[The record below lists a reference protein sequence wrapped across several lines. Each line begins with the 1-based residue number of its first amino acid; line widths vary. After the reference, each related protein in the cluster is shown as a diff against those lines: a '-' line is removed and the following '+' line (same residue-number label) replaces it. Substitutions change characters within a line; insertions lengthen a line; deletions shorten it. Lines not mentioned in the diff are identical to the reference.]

1 MKGNLRNGGIKMR
14 LVARGTKFVA
24 VTMMVIMV
32 GIGVCHGQPFPGQTA
47 PIFSLRD
54 IVGRTHDLSAMKEQP
69 MIILYFFDVESRP
82 SQEGLLSLD
91 RLAKQY
97 GDADLVAWAITLSP
111 KEKVTDFVA
120 RTNLGFPVL
129 LDRSGA
135 SDLYQAGVVLP
146 TICVLGPKLKVID
159 YLQGGGKSTEIMLV
173 RLAERKLQ
181 QRQTRIAE
189 AISEQVIK
197 KDPKN
202 LKARTVKGYAA
213 LKQGKLDEAEKTFR
227 DLSKLEGQGEVL
239 GKEGLARTYAK
250 KGEAQKALAAA
261 TEVQELAPDRVYP
274 HVVKGDV
281 LSSQD
286 KMTEAEAEY
295 LKAAQK
301 KTAEP
306 YQRAPAYNQLG
317 RLYATRGEYERSR
330 ELFDQAVAIDPYYI
344 EATSNKGRTYEKEG
358 KMDKA
363 LETYRQAL
371 TLDRNDLFASVLAKK
386 AQEMLALQKDVEQKK
401 RVDKLVKEL
410 ADRYRTRKK
419 SRLKTEDTW
428 TSRPMVLSFV
438 DFQEKGLP
446 ERDGLATVLIYKI
459 TDQLNASGRV
469 QVVERVLIERLLEEL
484 NLGSSDLADPETALN
499 LGRVLASKLIGT
511 GSLFYNT
518 KGSHQAV
525 QCGGTGEKRTAPAQP
540 GYSQD
545 NHDEVSLVWLCDSG
559 HRRSDHDQSRFKTR
573 GGPWHKV

>member
-1 MKGNLRNGGIKMR
+1 
-14 LVARGTKFVA
+14 
-24 VTMMVIMV
+24 
-32 GIGVCHGQPFPGQTA
+32 
-47 PIFSLRD
+47 
-54 IVGRTHDLSAMKEQP
+54 
-69 MIILYFFDVESRP
+69 
-82 SQEGLLSLD
+82 
-91 RLAKQY
+91 
-97 GDADLVAWAITLSP
+97 
-111 KEKVTDFVA
+111 
-120 RTNLGFPVL
+120 
-129 LDRSGA
+129 
-135 SDLYQAGVVLP
+135 VVLP

-469 QVVERVLIERLLEEL
+469 QVVEGVLIERLLEEL
-484 NLGSSDLADPETALN
+484 N
-499 LGRVLASKLIGT
+499 RT
-511 GSLFYNT
+511 GSLFYSPTGALLSLRLIDTETSAIPKVVTRQFSAEVPEKKELHRLNRDILRTIMMKYPLCGYVIQATGDQIMINLGSKQGVVLGT
-518 KGSHQAV
+518 KFEVLEEQKPMKYRGKWVRIPPKPVGLIEIARVETDLSYARVLNQERPLKTDDKVKERIVDLQHT
-525 QCGGTGEKRTAPAQP
+525 GGG
-540 GYSQD
+540 
-545 NHDEVSLVWLCDSG
+545 NV
-559 HRRSDHDQSRFKTR
+559 TR
-573 GGPWHKV
+573 